1 MNSNR
6 GGIRTPLAAPAY
18 VGPLTW
24 ADEGWRS
31 CPVCDAEWIGDGP
44 CFLNP
49 THSGHDGRLR
59 SWCPHGL
66 RRVPGEGAPLCPD
79 CERHETSDFTPEF
92 MDLFALSAD
101 RALACLE
108 A

>member
-1 MNSNR
+1 MNTNGR
-6 GGIRTPLAAPAY
+6 DLRVPLAVPAY

-24 ADEGWRS
+24 DDAGWRS
-31 CPVCDAEWIGDGP
+31 CPTCDTEWVGEGP

-49 THSGHDGRLR
+49 AHPGHTGRLR

-66 RRVPGEGAPLCPD
+66 RLVPGQGAPLCPD
-79 CERHETSDFTPEF
+79 CERHAPSDFSPEF
-92 MDLFALSAD
+92 MEQFAITAD